1 MYPEGATDSG
11 LYDMAGNVFE
21 WTVTGFGD
29 YPYDSKRNGEQGNG
43 LVVRGGSCY
52 DLSLRA
58 RCAYR
63 YWGDPGDYWCGIGF
77 RVVLSL
83 ANAGF

>member
-1 MYPEGATDSG
+1 MNTVRDCWKKSVACWEHGASG
-11 LYDMAGNVFE
+11 IIRHDDTPWASSGAGQ
-21 WTVTGFGD
+21 T
-29 YPYDSKRNGEQGNG
+29 